1 MPSPTNP
8 SHYQKFLTDF
18 ECRGSDDTEPNYKL
32 YEAQVEESWPE
43 VDSPINKSSLQ
54 KIFQRRDGTSFSE
67 PFLGLAS
74 SLSSFFDCL
83 RYLCTAND
91 ENEVDTSSVS
101 I

>member
-43 VDSPINKSSLQ
+43 VDSPINKSSL
-54 KIFQRRDGTSFSE
+54 
-67 PFLGLAS
+67 
-74 SLSSFFDCL
+74 
-83 RYLCTAND
+83 
-91 ENEVDTSSVS
+91 
-101 I
+101 